1 MKSFLVAV
9 DGSEGS
15 KAAVDE
21 AIALA
26 SDLDASL
33 TFVCVRKPPSSV
45 FGHPYYER
53 QLSQG
58 LGYSRQAIA
67 EAVETARAAGIK
79 SDGEIIEGNPAD
91 EIVSLADNRDADLV
105 IVGSRGHGALAGALL
120 GSVSREIVQHASV
133 PVLVAKH
140 RHVRHAQVA

>member
-1 MKSFLVAV
+1 MKRFLVAV

-26 SDLDASL
+26 RDLDASL
-33 TFVCVRKPPSSV
+33 TFVSVRRPPSSV
-45 FGHPYYER
+45 LGHPYYDR
-53 QLSQG
+53 QLSPG
-58 LGYSRQAIA
+58 LGHARQAIA
-67 EAVETARAAGIK
+67 EAVETAKAAGVD
-79 SDGEIIEGNPAD
+79 STGEIFEGNAAD

-133 PVLVAKH
+133 PVLVAKQ
-140 RHVRHAQVA
+140 RSLSHAKVA

>member
-1 MKSFLVAV
+1 MKRFLVAV
-9 DGSEGS
+9 DGSDGS

-26 SDLDASL
+26 RDLDASL

-45 FGHPYYER
+45 LGHPYYER
-53 QLSQG
+53 QLSHD
-58 LGYSRQAIA
+58 LGHARQAIA
-67 EAVETARAAGIK
+67 EAVETARTAGVE
-79 SDGEIIEGNPAD
+79 SDGEILEGHAVD
-91 EIVSLADNRDADLV
+91 EIVSLADNRHVDLV

-133 PVLVAKH
+133 PVLVAKQ
-140 RHVRHAQVA
+140 RSLSHARVA

>member
-26 SDLDASL
+26 RDLDASL

-45 FGHPYYER
+45 LGHPYYER
-53 QLSQG
+53 QLSHG
-58 LGYSRQAIA
+58 LGYARQAMA
-67 EAVETARAAGIK
+67 EAVEAARAAGIE
-79 SDGEIIEGNPAD
+79 SGGEIIEGYPAD
-91 EIVSLADNRDADLV
+91 EIISLADNRNVDLV

-133 PVLVAKH
+133 PVLVAKQ
-140 RHVRHAQVA
+140 RSLSHAKVA

>member
-1 MKSFLVAV
+1 MKRFLVAV

-15 KAAVDE
+15 KAAIDE

-26 SDLDASL
+26 RDRDARL
-33 TFVCVRKPPSSV
+33 TFVSVRRPPSSV
-45 FGHPYYER
+45 LGHPYYDR
-53 QLSQG
+53 QLSHG
-58 LGYSRQAIA
+58 LGHARQAIA
-67 EAVETARAAGIK
+67 EAVEAARTAGVDSA
-79 SDGEIIEGNPAD
+79 GEIVEGNAAD

-133 PVLVAKH
+133 PVLVAKQ
-140 RHVRHAQVA
+140 RSLSHAKVA

>member
-1 MKSFLVAV
+1 MKRFLVAV

-26 SDLDASL
+26 RDLDASL

-45 FGHPYYER
+45 LGHPYYER
-53 QLSQG
+53 QLSHG
-58 LGYSRQAIA
+58 LGHARQAID
-67 EAVETARAAGIK
+67 EAVEAARAAGIE
-79 SDGEIIEGNPAD
+79 SAGEIFEGHPAD
-91 EIVSLADNRDADLV
+91 EIVSLADNRNADLV

-133 PVLVAKH
+133 PVLVAKQ
-140 RHVRHAQVA
+140 RSLSHARVA

>member
-26 SDLDASL
+26 RDLDASL

-45 FGHPYYER
+45 LGHPYYER
-53 QLSQG
+53 QLSHG
-58 LGYSRQAIA
+58 LGDARQAIA
-67 EAVETARAAGIK
+67 EAVETAGTAGIE
-79 SDGEIIEGNPAD
+79 SGGEIIEGRPAD
-91 EIVSLADNRDADLV
+91 EIISLADNRNADLV

-133 PVLVAKH
+133 PVLVAK
-140 RHVRHAQVA
+140 RRSLPHAKVA